1 MWYSSPMTNLLNM
14 QYSRVT
20 LSVSL
25 IHGLLI
31 LMSIIGFG
39 WFSTQSEQVVM
50 MAEVIERVSTNI
62 STPTLKKNLSEIKK
76 QTDLPK
82 SISNTPSSDPK
93 VSESR
98 AGSEGAAPVS
108 MPNAHAKGL
117 NNPKPPYP
125 PVSRRLN
132 EQGTVLLNV
141 CVTRDGQVE
150 KLKLEKSSSFDRL
163 DSIALDTVKKWQFI
177 PAKKGNENVAMCYL
191 LPIQFTLE
199 K

>member
-1 MWYSSPMTNLLNM
+1 MANLLNI
-14 QYSRVT
+14 QYQRVA
-20 LSVSL
+20 LGVSL
-25 IHGLLI
+25 IHFVLI
-31 LMSIIGFG
+31 LIGIIGFG
-39 WFSTQSEQVVM
+39 WLSTQENQVVM

-62 STPTLKKNLSEIKK
+62 SMPTLKKNSTEQKK
-76 QTDLPK
+76 PKDLPK
-82 SISNTPSSDPK
+82 TISNTPSSDPR
-93 VSESR
+93 VSENR

-132 EQGTVLLNV
+132 EQGKVLLNV
-141 CVTRDGQVE
+141 CVTRDGQVD
-150 KLKLEKSSSFDRL
+150 KLKLEKSSNFDRL
-163 DSIALDTVKKWQFI
+163 DSVALETVKKWQFI
-177 PAKKGNENVAMCYL
+177 PAKKGSEAVAMCYL

>member
-1 MWYSSPMTNLLNM
+1 MANLLNI
-14 QYSRVT
+14 QYQRVA
-20 LSVSL
+20 LGVSL
-25 IHGLLI
+25 IHFVLI
-31 LMSIIGFG
+31 LIGIIGFG
-39 WFSTQSEQVVM
+39 WLSTQKNQVVM

-62 STPTLKKNLSEIKK
+62 SMPTLKKNSTEQKK
-76 QTDLPK
+76 PTDLPK
-82 SISNTPSSDPK
+82 TISNTPSSDPRVTENK
-93 VSESR
+93 

-150 KLKLEKSSSFDRL
+150 KLKLEKSSNFDRL
-163 DSIALDTVKKWQFI
+163 DLVALETVKKWQFI
-177 PAKKGNENVAMCYL
+177 PAKKGNEAVAMCYL